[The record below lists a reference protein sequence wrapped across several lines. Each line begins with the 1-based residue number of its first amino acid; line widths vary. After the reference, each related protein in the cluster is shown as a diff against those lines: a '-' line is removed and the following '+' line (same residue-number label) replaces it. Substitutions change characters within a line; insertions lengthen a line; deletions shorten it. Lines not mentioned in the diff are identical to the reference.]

1 MARRATAR
9 RRGGHGR
16 RLVRYLSGAAVVL
29 FVLGPALTP
38 IGPVAA
44 ISAAAMPAGAVAARA
59 APATAAPATAAP
71 AGAAPALVDQQ
82 LTVSG
87 PPVRVDAGGF
97 VVGTAPRPARTRN
110 GRR

>member
-1 MARRATAR
+1 VARRATAR

-44 ISAAAMPAGAVAARA
+44 ISAAAMPAGAVAPATATPAAA
-59 APATAAPATAAP
+59 APAA
-71 AGAAPALVDQQ
+71 AAPALVDQQ